1 MARINTYTFAT
12 YSYPVAT
19 NTNPGTTASGT
30 TIELISVYVP
40 GNLFRAGDTVELSFL
55 ISDTSTLSSG
65 PKVCYWNAGTT
76 STTGAVYVAQ
86 WSSGSTTAGLQPVT
100 RFIHIASPTQS
111 FIGATSSTYLT
122 QMSATTTN
130 STEQTSVLATLNID
144 WSVPSYFFV
153 RGSVTGDRGQ
163 YIYVNRK

>member
-19 NTNPGTTASGT
+19 NTDPGTTASGT

-86 WSSGSTTAGLQPVT
+86 WISGLTTAGLQPVT